1 MLRVHR
7 VKAEGPGLSSMSPD
21 KRTNKRRKRLRKRRE
36 RERVNNKAAAKVVR
50 LRWEYWVIFNSVFY
64 VCLSECDGGRH
75 RMRCVG
81 CVITCDNY
89 VQKTLCP
96 LICYPGCSCPYS
108 RPVWHRGQ
116 CVTRDLCKGSSIQL
130 RFCV

>member
-50 LRWEYWVIFNSVFY
+50 RLRQ
-64 VCLSECDGGRH
+64 EC
-75 RMRCVG
+75 CWLAV
-81 CVITCDNY
+81 
-89 VQKTLCP
+89 
-96 LICYPGCSCPYS
+96 
-108 RPVWHRGQ
+108 
-116 CVTRDLCKGSSIQL
+116 
-130 RFCV
+130 